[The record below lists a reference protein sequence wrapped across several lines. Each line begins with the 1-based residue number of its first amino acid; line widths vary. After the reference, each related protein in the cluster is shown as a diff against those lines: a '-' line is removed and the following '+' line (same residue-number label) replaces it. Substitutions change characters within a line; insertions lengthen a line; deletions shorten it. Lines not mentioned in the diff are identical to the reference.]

1 MECKKVHLHIFYQ
14 IFKYC
19 VSVQFLDIIFTWVFY
34 AMSYFHTNI
43 LTPCFDFY
51 DFWVLSTVNNVI
63 KIKWTSSYSNVLNIK

>member
-43 LTPCFDFY
+43 LTPCFYFY
-51 DFWVLSTVNNVI
+51 FMTFEYFQPLT
-63 KIKWTSSYSNVLNIK
+63 TSLRLNERHLIQMS